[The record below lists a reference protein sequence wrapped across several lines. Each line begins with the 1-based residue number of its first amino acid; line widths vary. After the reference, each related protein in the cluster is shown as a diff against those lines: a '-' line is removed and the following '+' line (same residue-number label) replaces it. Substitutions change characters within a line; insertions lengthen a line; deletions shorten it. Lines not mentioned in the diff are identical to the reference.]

1 MNVVDINN
9 HDQFYDPT
17 KPGGYVFKIING
29 DKEMIVRFVANN
41 EGLDGCDECCLANRK
56 RIMKELGVPSC
67 NNTPLLCF
75 SGHFESVTD
84 IMENL

>member
-17 KPGGYVFKIING
+17 KPGGYTFKIVNG
-29 DKEMIVRFVANN
+29 DKEMIVRFVGDE
-41 EGLDGCDECCLANRK
+41 EGFDGCDKCCLDNRK
-56 RIMKELGVPSC
+56 RMMKELGVPDC
-67 NNTPLLCF
+67 NHTPLLCF

-84 IMENL
+84 IMEDL

>member
-9 HDQFYDPT
+9 YDQFYDPT
-17 KPGGYVFKIING
+17 KPGGYMCKIVNG
-29 DKEMIVRFVANN
+29 DKEMIVRFVCHTK
-41 EGLDGCDECCLANRK
+41 GSDGCDECCLANRK

-67 NNTPLLCF
+67 NHTPLLCL
-75 SGHFESVTD
+75 SGHFESVND